1 MKVWVFATPSQV
13 YIKEYVFDLFPV
25 KKHFTWA
32 LNEQFTIQ
40 FIDEFIKIKSGAENE
55 VVTLIMDPSESLLL
69 YGTITHHL
77 KQRIT
82 ISSYEKR
89 KLHLQTYL
97 SPPPASNY
105 PVLNR
110 LIDRNFLLRDG
121 CKLLLTLTNRL
132 ERLQISFLVFLFP
145 SLPPPS
151 LSPPFPSLPSLPLPS
166 PLLLYFLLFS
176 LLTSFLSLLPYFP
189 LPFSLLPYLLSLP
202 PSFLTSFPPLLI
214 CAPSFVSPSFPLLL
228 SFLSLLSSPSSFFPL
243 LSSYIPP
250 PSLFPFLLLTSSF
263 LLSPLSYHLAP
274 PNHYSLSFPL
284 LATLESQYLSPSP
297 PPFGSLSFL
306 PPPLPSL
313 PPFMKQKN

>member
-97 SPPPASNY
+97 SPPPGSNY

-145 SLPPPS
+145 SFP
-151 LSPPFPSLPSLPLPS
+151 SPPFPSPTLLSPFLPPYFLPLPPSLLPPPFLPPSLLPFPPSFFPYFLPPSPHLPSLL
-166 PLLLYFLLFS
+166 
-176 LLTSFLSLLPYFP
+176 
-189 LPFSLLPYLLSLP
+189 
-202 PSFLTSFPPLLI
+202 
-214 CAPSFVSPSFPLLL
+214 C
-228 SFLSLLSSPSSFFPL
+228 
-243 LSSYIPP
+243 
-250 PSLFPFLLLTSSF
+250 
-263 LLSPLSYHLAP
+263 
-274 PNHYSLSFPL
+274 
-284 LATLESQYLSPSP
+284 
-297 PPFGSLSFL
+297 LSFL
-306 PPPLPSL
+306 PPPSFLSLPSCFSFFLISTPLFLHPASFLISFPPSNFLIPPLSSLLSPSTSKSLFSLFSPPGHLGKPISISFPSPFWISFVSPSPPSL
-313 PPFMKQKN
+313 PSSFYEEKKLIE